1 MLKESSH
8 LWAWLCFLFASSA
21 QAIEIKIQAQDG
33 LPLEDA
39 VVELV
44 SASPQTERLT
54 TLSVAQK
61 DLTFVPFVTAVQKG
75 SAIEF
80 PNQDKT
86 RHHVYSFSP
95 AKVFELKLYAGKP
108 EAPVRFEKSG
118 IVALGCNIHDYMQ
131 AYVYVGDSPFLAVTN
146 SQGVANLLDIPDGQ
160 YQVKL
165 WHPWQQSDPEIGQV
179 SIPLS
184 GEVVFKIDVLRQ
196 QKPTKPKKGFG
207 NSY

>member
-8 LWAWLCFLFASSA
+8 LWAWLCFLFASSV

-165 WHPWQQSDPEIGQV
+165 WHPWQQSDPATGQV
-179 SIPLS
+179 SIPMG

>member
-1 MLKESSH
+1 
-8 LWAWLCFLFASSA
+8 
-21 QAIEIKIQAQDG
+21 
-33 LPLEDA
+33 
-39 VVELV
+39 
-44 SASPQTERLT
+44 
-54 TLSVAQK
+54 VAQK

-108 EAPVRFEKSG
+108 EAPVIFEKAG
-118 IVALGCNIHDYMQ
+118 VVALGCNIHDYMQ
-131 AYVYVGDSPFLAVTN
+131 AYVYVGTSPFLAVTN
-146 SQGVANLLDIPDGQ
+146 VDGVATFAELPAGE

-165 WHPWQQSDPEIGQV
+165 WHPWQQSDPVIGKV
-179 SIPLS
+179 SIPLTS
-184 GEVVFKIDVLRQ
+184 ETLLQIDVLRQ

-207 NSY
+207 NNY

>member
-8 LWAWLCFLFASSA
+8 KLVLLCFLFAASV
-21 QAIEIKIQAQDG
+21 QAIEIKIQGQDG
-33 LPLEDA
+33 QPLEDA
-39 VVELV
+39 VVELI
-44 SASPQTERLT
+44 SASAHPDRLT

-108 EAPVRFEKSG
+108 EAPIRFEKAG
-118 IVALGCNIHDYMQ
+118 VVALGCNIHDYMQ
-131 AYVYVGDSPFLAVTN
+131 AYVYVGDSPFLAVSN
-146 SQGVANLLDIPDGQ
+146 NAGIANLLDVPAGQ

-165 WHPWQQSDPEIGQV
+165 WHPWQQSDPAIAQLA
-179 SIPLS
+179 IPSS
-184 GEVVFKIDVLRQ
+184 GEIVFQIDVLRQ

-207 NSY
+207 GNY

>member
-8 LWAWLCFLFASSA
+8 LWAWLCFLFASSV

-146 SQGVANLLDIPDGQ
+146 SQGVANLLDIPEGQ

-165 WHPWQQSDPEIGQV
+165 WHPWQQSDPAIGQV

>member
-1 MLKESSH
+1 MLIKLSSKWVILL
-8 LWAWLCFLFASSA
+8 LWFAASSA
-21 QAIEIKIQAQDG
+21 ATELKIQSKDG
-33 LPLEDA
+33 LPLADA

-44 SASPQTERLT
+44 SSSAQPPRIT

-75 SAIEF
+75 SSIEF

-108 EAPVRFEKSG
+108 EAPVRFEKVG

-146 SQGVANLLDIPDGQ
+146 AEGVASFSELPAGE

-165 WHPWQQSDPEIGQV
+165 WHPWQQSEPTLASLTIPV
-179 SIPLS
+179 SATA
-184 GEVVFKIDVLRQ
+184 VFNIDVLRQ

-207 NSY
+207 NNY